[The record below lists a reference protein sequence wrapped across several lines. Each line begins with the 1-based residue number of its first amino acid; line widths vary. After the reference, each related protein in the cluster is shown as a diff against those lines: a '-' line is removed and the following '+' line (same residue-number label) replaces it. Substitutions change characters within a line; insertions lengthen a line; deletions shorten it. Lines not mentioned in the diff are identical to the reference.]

1 MNASRGASLSNTV
14 PCSSRRRPAPY
25 SAHAY
30 FMQWV
35 RACVSRRRY
44 RGIARRD
51 AQPVSSSVNNH
62 TSTSRAA
69 ARKAMIAAHLGL
81 TLDLPPPL
89 LFTSLCTCRVLPGY
103 GCRQQGLLSASVSA
117 AVSPPH
123 LQHIP
128 DRLGCVH
135 TPVQIFLF
143 CAFAIYAERGLPV

>member
-1 MNASRGASLSNTV
+1 MRVKARHLTTQHLHWHCHV
-14 PCSSRRRPAPY
+14 E
-25 SAHAY
+25 
-30 FMQWV
+30 
-35 RACVSRRRY
+35 RATRLLLRQQSHLHFTDSGTEGHDRC
-44 RGIARRD
+44 A
-51 AQPVSSSVNNH
+51 
-62 TSTSRAA
+62 
-69 ARKAMIAAHLGL
+69 LGL

-123 LQHIP
+123 LQHTP

>member
-1 MNASRGASLSNTV
+1 
-14 PCSSRRRPAPY
+14 
-25 SAHAY
+25 
-30 FMQWV
+30 
-35 RACVSRRRY
+35 
-44 RGIARRD
+44 
-51 AQPVSSSVNNH
+51 
-62 TSTSRAA
+62 
-69 ARKAMIAAHLGL
+69 MIAAHLGL

-135 TPVQIFLF
+135 TPVQIFFF